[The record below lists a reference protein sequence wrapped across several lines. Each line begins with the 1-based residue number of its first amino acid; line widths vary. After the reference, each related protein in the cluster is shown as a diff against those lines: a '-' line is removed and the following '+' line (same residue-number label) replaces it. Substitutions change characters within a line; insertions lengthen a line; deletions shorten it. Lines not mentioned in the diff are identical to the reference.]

1 MSAKYAC
8 ITQHRAAF
16 RVALMCRVLAVSPSG
31 YYGACQRRPS
41 AHAAR
46 DEQLLVAIRVEHGR
60 SRRRYGA
67 PRIHRE
73 LQATGTPVS
82 RKRVARLMRTD
93 GLRGRRPRRFV
104 RTTDSGHAEP
114 VAPNTLAQGFG
125 PTALGGPDRVW
136 ASDITYLRTPRG
148 WLYLAVVLDLAARR
162 VVGWHT
168 STTLGEDLA
177 LEALR
182 RALASRGPAAG
193 WCHHSDRGGQYA
205 GRAYRALVRA
215 HGGALSMSRRGHC
228 YDNAVV
234 ESFFAT
240 LKIELGDAFDWEDER
255 AARRD
260 LFDFIEVWYNRQ
272 RRHSTLGYLSPVAYE
287 ESLVRQ
293 ACAA

>member
-8 ITQHRAAF
+8 STRHRREF
-16 RVALMCRVLAVSPSG
+16 PVTLMCRVLAVSPSG
-31 YYGACQRRPS
+31 YYSARQRVPS

-67 PRIHRE
+67 PRIYRE
-73 LQATGTPVS
+73 LRAAGTPVS

-93 GLRGRRPRRFV
+93 GLRGRRPHRFV
-104 RTTDSGHAEP
+104 CTTDSGHGEP
-114 VAPNTLAQGFG
+114 LAPNTLAQGFA
-125 PTALGGPDRVW
+125 PATMGGPDRVW
-136 ASDITYLRTPRG
+136 ASDIMYLRTRRG
-148 WLYLAVVLDLAARR
+148 WLYLAIVLDLATRR
-162 VVGWHT
+162 VIGWQT
-168 STTLGEDLA
+168 GITLGEELV
-177 LEALR
+177 LEALTQ
-182 RALASRGPAAG
+182 ALRGRQPPPG
-193 WCHHSDRGGQYA
+193 WCHHSDRGSQYA
-205 GRAYRALVRA
+205 GRAYRALVRG
-215 HGGALSMSRRGHC
+215 HGGSLSMSRRGNCH
-228 YDNAVV
+228 DNAVV

-240 LKIELGDAFDWEDER
+240 LKVELGDAIDWADPA

-287 ESLVRQ
+287 ATLVRQ